1 MGVVGIEIL
10 DQLMYYR
17 NRTLLKFI
25 VDIEID
31 TSIGKFDSFEKPI
44 KLIVQDFGLKLC
56 LLIERMQ
63 LIMHGVQWARGA
75 GEQLFDPLNKAQFN
89 PPQSG
94 YKDAYDFQTISRV
107 NTEPG
112 ELEKEDSPVAA
123 IIP

>member
-1 MGVVGIEIL
+1 MSVVGIKIL

-63 LIMHGVQWARGA
+63 LIMHGVQ
-75 GEQLFDPLNKAQFN
+75 
-89 PPQSG
+89 
-94 YKDAYDFQTISRV
+94 
-107 NTEPG
+107 
-112 ELEKEDSPVAA
+112 
-123 IIP
+123 